1 LVKLHSFSLSLCSF
15 SFSGSINLY
24 GLRFLVLGLVCFFL
38 FDGVLCLVSEKKM
51 RKIGEG
57 KESRG
62 DCCKEPVFLISYV
75 RTESWVV
82 LKDANFSWKYVFL
95 F

>member
-1 LVKLHSFSLSLCSF
+1 
-15 SFSGSINLY
+15 
-24 GLRFLVLGLVCFFL
+24 
-38 FDGVLCLVSEKKM
+38 M
-51 RKIGEG
+51 RKIGKG

>member
-1 LVKLHSFSLSLCSF
+1 
-15 SFSGSINLY
+15 
-24 GLRFLVLGLVCFFL
+24 
-38 FDGVLCLVSEKKM
+38 M
-51 RKIGEG
+51 RKIGKG

-62 DCCKEPVFLISYV
+62 DCFKEPVFLISYV